1 MNKLIIWIKA
11 LPWKAA
17 LKAAVQTLLPAAIGA
32 GAACLAGCSSLVPSN
47 KTQSMGVYAFGI
59 PGIAVITSTTQQ
71 ADNAGE
77 DINEPKQVNP
87 VTVSAPIH

>member
-1 MNKLIIWIKA
+1 MRG
-11 LPWKAA
+11 A
-17 LKAAVQTLLPAAIGA
+17 LKAAAQVILPAAIGA
-32 GAACLAGCSSLVPSN
+32 GAACLTGCSSLVPTN

-71 ADNAGE
+71 ADNTGE
-77 DINEPKQVNP
+77 DVNEPKQSNP